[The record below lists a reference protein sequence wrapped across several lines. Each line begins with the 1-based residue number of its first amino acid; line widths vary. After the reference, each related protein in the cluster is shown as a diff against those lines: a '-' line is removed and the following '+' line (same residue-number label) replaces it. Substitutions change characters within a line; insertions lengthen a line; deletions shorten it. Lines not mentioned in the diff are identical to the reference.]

1 MTTTTADPTHSREFT
16 QLVRKRWGVSLTLTA
31 FMLAV
36 YYGFIAILAFRPDL
50 FATRIGE
57 HLTIGIPVGLGVII
71 VSWLATGV
79 YVRWAND
86 DYDTAVNTIK
96 RAMRENQG

>member
-1 MTTTTADPTHSREFT
+1 MTTTKADPTLSREFA

-57 HLTIGIPVGLGVII
+57 HLTIGIPVGLGVIV

-86 DYDTAVNTIK
+86 DYDAAVNNLK
-96 RAMRENQG
+96 HAMREERG